1 MYLEKIMY
9 GLWMSNL
16 NQTLLKFELG
26 QNFAYDD
33 YFVSKCNYFAFN
45 LIETWPKWE
54 KNLLNIYGEKFSGKS
69 HLSEIFKKK
78 NKALIIK
85 TEDINNSFF
94 NKIRFHENII
104 LDNLEYVSN
113 EKILYSIINFADQYN
128 KYLIIN
134 SIEAINSI
142 EFTLPDLRSRISNCI
157 FAKIDKPDDDMI
169 FALIL
174 KHFSDRQI
182 KIEKKIIEYI
192 SKRIE
197 RSYGKIL
204 EFIYKVDQVSLIN
217 KKPIDYKSIKK
228 ILEE

>member
-1 MYLEKIMY
+1 
-9 GLWMSNL
+9 MSNL
-16 NQTLLKFELG
+16 NQKLLKFELE

-33 YFVSKCNYFAFN
+33 FFVSKCNYFAFN
-45 LIETWPKWE
+45 LIESWPKWE
-54 KNLLNIYGEKFSGKS
+54 KNILNIYGERYSGKS

-78 NKALIIK
+78 NKALIIRK
-85 TEDINNSFF
+85 NEINDGFF

-104 LDNLEYVSN
+104 LDNLDYIAD
-113 EKILYSIINFADQYN
+113 EKILYSIFNFVEQYN

-134 SIEAINSI
+134 SITPINSDKI
-142 EFTLPDLRSRISNCI
+142 SLPDLKSRFKNCI
-157 FAKIDKPDDDMI
+157 YAKIEKPDDDMI
-169 FALIL
+169 FALVL

-192 SKRIE
+192 TKRIE

-204 EFIYKVDQVSLIN
+204 DFIYKVDQFSLIN
-217 KKPIDYKSIKK
+217 KKSIDYKSIKK

>member
-1 MYLEKIMY
+1 MNK
-9 GLWMSNL
+9 L
-16 NQTLLKFELG
+16 NQTLLEFNLD

-33 YFVSKCNYFAFN
+33 FFVSKCNYFPFS
-45 LIETWPKWE
+45 LIESWPNWE
-54 KNLLNIYGEKFSGKS
+54 KNIINIYGEKYSGKS

-78 NKALIIK
+78 HKAIIIK
-85 TEDINNSFF
+85 NDEVNNEFF

-104 LDNLEYVSN
+104 LDNLEYVSD
-113 EKILYSIINFADQYN
+113 EKILYSIFNFAEQYN

-134 SIEAINSI
+134 STNPINSI
-142 EFTLPDLRSRISNCI
+142 NFSLPDLKSRLKNCI

-169 FALIL
+169 FALVL

-192 SKRIE
+192 TKRIE

-204 EFIYKVDQVSLIN
+204 DFIYKVDQFSLVN
-217 KKPIDYKSIKK
+217 KKPIDYKSIKS

>member
-1 MYLEKIMY
+1 M
-9 GLWMSNL
+9 
-16 NQTLLKFELG
+16 
-26 QNFAYDD
+26 
-33 YFVSKCNYFAFN
+33 
-45 LIETWPKWE
+45 IESWPNWE
-54 KNLLNIYGEKFSGKS
+54 KNIINIYGEKFSGKS

-78 NKALIIK
+78 NKAVIIK
-85 TEDINNSFF
+85 TEDINNDFF

-104 LDNLEYVSN
+104 IDNIEYVAD
-113 EKILYSIINFADQYN
+113 EKILYSIFNFAEQYN

-134 SIEAINSI
+134 SVNPINSVN
-142 EFTLPDLRSRISNCI
+142 FSLPDLKSRIKNCI

-169 FALIL
+169 FALVL

-192 SKRIE
+192 TKRIE
-197 RSYGKIL
+197 RSYGKISD
-204 EFIYKVDQVSLIN
+204 FIYKIDQFSLIN

>member
-204 EFIYKVDQVSLIN
+204 EFIYKVDQVSLID

>member
-1 MYLEKIMY
+1 
-9 GLWMSNL
+9 MSKL
-16 NQTLLKFELG
+16 NQKLLNLELE

-33 YFVSKCNYFAFN
+33 FFVSKCNYFAFS
-45 LIETWPKWE
+45 LMESWPNWE
-54 KNLLNIYGEKFSGKS
+54 KNIINIYGEKFSGKS

-78 NKALIIK
+78 NKAVIIK
-85 TEDINNSFF
+85 TEDINNDFF

-104 LDNLEYVSN
+104 LDNIEYVAD
-113 EKILYSIINFADQYN
+113 EKILYSIFNFAEQYN

-134 SIEAINSI
+134 SVNPINSVD
-142 EFTLPDLRSRISNCI
+142 FSLLDLKSRIKNCI

-169 FALIL
+169 FALVL

-192 SKRIE
+192 TKRIE

-204 EFIYKVDQVSLIN
+204 DFIYKVDQFSLIN

>member
-1 MYLEKIMY
+1 
-9 GLWMSNL
+9 MSKL
-16 NQTLLKFELG
+16 NQKLLNLELE

-33 YFVSKCNYFAFN
+33 FFVSKCNYFAFS
-45 LIETWPKWE
+45 LMESWPNWE
-54 KNLLNIYGEKFSGKS
+54 KNIINIYGEKFSGKS

-78 NKALIIK
+78 NKAVIIK
-85 TEDINNSFF
+85 TEDINNDFF

-104 LDNLEYVSN
+104 LDNIEYVAD
-113 EKILYSIINFADQYN
+113 EKILYSIFNFAEQYN

-134 SIEAINSI
+134 SVNPINSVD
-142 EFTLPDLRSRISNCI
+142 FSLLDLKSRIKNCI

-169 FALIL
+169 FALVL

-192 SKRIE
+192 TKRIE

-204 EFIYKVDQVSLIN
+204 DFIYKVDQFSLIN
-217 KKPIDYKSIKK
+217 KKSIDYKVIKK

>member
-1 MYLEKIMY
+1 MNK
-9 GLWMSNL
+9 L
-16 NQTLLKFELG
+16 NQTLLKFELK

-45 LIETWPKWE
+45 FIETWPKWE
-54 KNLLNIYGEKFSGKS
+54 KNILNIYGEKFSGKT

-78 NKALIIK
+78 NKGIIIK
-85 TEDINNSFF
+85 NDEINDDFF
-94 NKIRFHENII
+94 NKIRYYENII
-104 LDNLEYVSN
+104 LDNIEYIDD
-113 EKILYSIINFADQYN
+113 EKILYSIFNFVEQYN

-134 SIEAINSI
+134 SVVPINSI
-142 EFTLPDLRSRISNCI
+142 NFKLPDLQSRLNNCI

-169 FALIL
+169 FALVL

-192 SKRIE
+192 TKRIE
-197 RSYGKIL
+197 RSYGKIVD
-204 EFIYKVDQVSLIN
+204 FIYKIDQFSLIN
-217 KKPIDYKSIKK
+217 KKSIDYKIIKK

>member
-1 MYLEKIMY
+1 MNK
-9 GLWMSNL
+9 L
-16 NQTLLKFELG
+16 NQTLLKFELE

-33 YFVSKCNYFAFN
+33 FFVSKCNYFAFSFV
-45 LIETWPKWE
+45 ESWPKWE
-54 KNLLNIYGEKFSGKS
+54 KNILNIYGERFCGKS
-69 HLSEIFKKK
+69 HLTEIFKKN

-85 TEDINNSFF
+85 KEKINDEFF
-94 NKIRFHENII
+94 KKIRFHENII
-104 LDNLEYVSN
+104 LDNLDYISN
-113 EKILYSIINFADQYN
+113 EKILYSLFNFTEQFN

-134 SIEAINSI
+134 SISSINSI
-142 EFTLPDLRSRISNCI
+142 NFTLPDLKSRVKNCI
-157 FAKIDKPDDDMI
+157 FAKIDKPDDDMV
-169 FALIL
+169 FALVL

-192 SKRIE
+192 AKRIE

-204 EFIYKVDQVSLIN
+204 DFIYKVDQFSLIN

>member
-1 MYLEKIMY
+1 MNK
-9 GLWMSNL
+9 L
-16 NQTLLKFELG
+16 NQTLLEFKLE

-33 YFVSKCNYFAFN
+33 FFVSKCNYFAYS

-54 KNLLNIYGEKFSGKS
+54 KNILNIYGERFSGKS

-78 NKALIIK
+78 NKAIIIK
-85 TEDINNSFF
+85 NDEINNEFLK
-94 NKIRFHENII
+94 KIRYHENII
-104 LDNLEYVSN
+104 LDNLDYINN
-113 EKILYSIINFADQYN
+113 ENILYSVINFVEQYN

-134 SIEAINSI
+134 SIKPINSI
-142 EFTLPDLRSRISNCI
+142 KFLLPDLKSRLKNCI
-157 FAKIDKPDDDMI
+157 FAKIEKPDDDMI
-169 FALIL
+169 FALVL

-192 SKRIE
+192 TKRIE

-204 EFIYKVDQVSLIN
+204 DFIYKVDQFSLIN
-217 KKPIDYKSIKK
+217 KKPIDYKSIKI

>member
-1 MYLEKIMY
+1 MNK
-9 GLWMSNL
+9 L
-16 NQTLLKFELG
+16 NQTLLQFQLE

-33 YFVSKCNYFAFN
+33 FFVSKCNYFAFN

-54 KNLLNIYGEKFSGKS
+54 KNILNIYGEKFSGKS

-78 NKALIIK
+78 NKAIIIK
-85 TEDINNSFF
+85 NDEINDKFF

-104 LDNLEYVSN
+104 LDNLDYVEDEN
-113 EKILYSIINFADQYN
+113 ILYSVLNFVEQFN
-128 KYLIIN
+128 KFLIIN
-134 SIEAINSI
+134 SINPINSMD
-142 EFTLPDLRSRISNCI
+142 FSLPDLKSRFKNCI
-157 FAKIDKPDDDMI
+157 SAKINKPDDEMI

-182 KIEKKIIEYI
+182 KIEKKVIEYI
-192 SKRIE
+192 TKRIE

-204 EFIYKVDQVSLIN
+204 DFIYKVDQFSLIN
-217 KKPIDYKSIKK
+217 KKAIDYKVIKK

>member
-1 MYLEKIMY
+1 MNK
-9 GLWMSNL
+9 L
-16 NQTLLKFELG
+16 NQKLLKFELE
-26 QNFAYDD
+26 QNFTYDD
-33 YFVSKCNYFAFN
+33 FFVSKCNYYAYS

-54 KNLLNIYGEKFSGKS
+54 KNILNIYGEKFSGKS
-69 HLSEIFKKK
+69 HLCEIFKKK
-78 NKALIIK
+78 NKAIIIK
-85 TEDINNSFF
+85 NEEINDDFF

-104 LDNLEYVSN
+104 IDNLDYVAN
-113 EKILYSIINFADQYN
+113 ENILYSIFNFAEQYN

-134 SIEAINSI
+134 SIKSINSI
-142 EFTLPDLRSRISNCI
+142 NYSLPDLKSRMDNCI

-169 FALIL
+169 FALVL

-192 SKRIE
+192 TKRIE

-204 EFIYKVDQVSLIN
+204 DFIYKVDQFSLIN

-228 ILEE
+228 ILGE